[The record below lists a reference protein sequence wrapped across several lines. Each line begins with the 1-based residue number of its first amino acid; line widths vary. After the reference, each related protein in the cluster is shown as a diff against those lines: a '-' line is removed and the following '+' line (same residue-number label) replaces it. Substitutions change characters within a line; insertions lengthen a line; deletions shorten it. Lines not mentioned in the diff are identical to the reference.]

1 VRISEG
7 HADRRGDYRPADG
20 PSPSACR
27 PTRACSKALRWA
39 TGDRTLRRLPVV
51 DAAGRPVGKVS
62 LATLPRAELRPP
74 VSLVDALASHRD
86 LVEGAARVGDRVLVG
101 VEGHHDERQAAPGTS
116 TALLAPARYSR
127 ALAWASPRSS
137 KETFARRVFVVL
149 STIQP
154 RNWSA
159 RGASR
164 ALPRSPWTSTAARI
178 RTARSSTFTHE
189 SDLPPPPPTSS
200 LYATARRRR
209 PHLVLPD
216 CGGAA
221 APRAQQAPVCSAS
234 ASVAATPARED
245 HSPSGGDQRRVLAC
259 ARADRC
265 VYLEDGAPSS
275 RRRADRVARPPS
287 VGGIGPCHRVLAISV
302 LKDGSEPSPGF
313 GSEPHAGTRTHGKP
327 LGSAGKRAEAGP
339 GKSLQ
344 IAGPIEVLI
353 VAD

>member
-1 VRISEG
+1 MPIAEVTIAQLMG
-7 HADRRGDYRPADG
+7 HP
-20 PSPSACR
+20 PSACR

-62 LATLPRAELRPP
+62 LATLPRAELRRP

-137 KETFARRVFVVL
+137 KETFARPVFVVL

-154 RNWSA
+154 RNPERA
-159 RGASR
+159 RRIVSFAEVAVDVDRSQDPHR
-164 ALPRSPWTSTAARI
+164 AVIDLHLRERLTTAAPHLIVVRDC
-178 RTARSSTFTHE
+178 AA
-189 SDLPPPPPTSS
+189 PPPPP
-200 LYATARRRR
+200 RRCTR
-209 PHLVLPD
+209 PR
-216 CGGAA
+216 GAA
-221 APRAQQAPVCSAS
+221 APRARQAPVCSAS

-275 RRRADRVARPPS
+275 RHRADRVARPPC

-344 IAGPIEVLI
+344 IAPIEVLI